1 MRQSKFAAHLVALEK
16 SGLIV
21 AEYARRAGLQ
31 TQALYQ
37 ARKHASKKRSL
48 SSDHSGSPRFMRL
61 VDSPQSMDRQRVL
74 LEMTGPNQ
82 WSLRLEALHPD
93 QVGCILNALGQG
105 LGR

>member
-16 SGLIV
+16 SGLTV

-37 ARKHASKKRSL
+37 ARKHASKNRSRP
-48 SSDHSGSPRFMRL
+48 SNHFGSPRFIRS
-61 VDSPQSMDRQRVL
+61 VGSSQSMDSQRIL

-82 WSLRLEALHPD
+82 WSLR
-93 QVGCILNALGQG
+93 
-105 LGR
+105 